1 MADVPA
7 ATVGDYLV
15 CLIAVTGDPVDPLAG
30 LDQRLASRSQLPE
43 CNSTETPPPSCTYR
57 RFSVRVMAVY
67 WFPFN
72 AFDGDII
79 NPCEEFVKRFLEIY
93 AEKIWLAQIYANMR
107 ENMQRYT
114 AAEKTNLGLS
124 HCDKPK

>member
-7 ATVGDYLV
+7 ATVGGYLV
-15 CLIAVTGDPVDPLAG
+15 CLIAVTGDPVDPLAHLPSEIRFETTAPG
-30 LDQRLASRSQLPE
+30 MYSTDAS
-43 CNSTETPPPSCTYR
+43 PPSCTNR
-57 RFSVRVMAVY
+57 RFSVRAAAVY
-67 WFPFN
+67 LFPLI

-79 NPCEEFVKRFLEIY
+79 NPCEEFVKGFLEIY

-114 AAEKTNLGLS
+114 AAEKTNLGL
-124 HCDKPK
+124 